1 VNRRTQRAPRRLD
14 STGISNG
21 VAHIAALHPV
31 FHAQVERHGMP
42 PLWGRTPGFE
52 TLLRIILEQQVS
64 LASANA
70 LRRRLLEALG
80 SLSAQTIA
88 AAGEEAL
95 RGRGVT
101 RQKAGYCV
109 GLARA
114 VLEGQVDLAA
124 IARASDD
131 EARAMLVGIRGIGPW
146 SAEIYQLM
154 ALRRPDIWPTGDL
167 ALLIAL
173 QELHG
178 LGERP
183 DNTHAAELTAPWA
196 PYRSV
201 GARLLWQ
208 AYLNRG
214 TR

>member
-1 VNRRTQRAPRRLD
+1 M
-14 STGISNG
+14 
-21 VAHIAALHPV
+21 AHIAALHPQ
-31 FHAQVERHGMP
+31 FRSQVERLGMP

-70 LRRRLLEALG
+70 LRRRLLEALS
-80 SLSAQTIA
+80 SLSAPAIA
-88 AAGEEAL
+88 AAGEEVL
-95 RGRGVT
+95 RGLGVT

-109 GLARA
+109 GLAQA
-114 VLEGQVDLAA
+114 VLEGRVDLGA
-124 IARASDD
+124 IARASDHD
-131 EARAMLVGIRGIGPW
+131 AREMLVGIRGIGPW

-173 QELHG
+173 QQLHG
-178 LGERP
+178 LAERP
-183 DNTHAAELTAPWA
+183 DNTKAAELTAAWT

-214 TR
+214 AH

>member
-1 VNRRTQRAPRRLD
+1 
-14 STGISNG
+14 
-21 VAHIAALHPV
+21 VAHIAALHPQ
-31 FHAQVERHGMP
+31 FHTQVERHGMP
-42 PLWGRTPGFE
+42 PLWGRAPGFE

-80 SLSAQTIA
+80 SLSAQAIA
-88 AAGEEAL
+88 TAGEEVL
-95 RGRGVT
+95 RGLGVT

-109 GLARA
+109 GLAQS
-114 VLEGQVDLAA
+114 VLAGHVNLGA
-124 IARASDD
+124 IARASDHA
-131 EARAMLVGIRGIGPW
+131 AREMLVSIRGIGPW

-178 LGERP
+178 LAERP
-183 DNTHAAELTAPWA
+183 DNARAAELTAPWA

-214 TR
+214 AH